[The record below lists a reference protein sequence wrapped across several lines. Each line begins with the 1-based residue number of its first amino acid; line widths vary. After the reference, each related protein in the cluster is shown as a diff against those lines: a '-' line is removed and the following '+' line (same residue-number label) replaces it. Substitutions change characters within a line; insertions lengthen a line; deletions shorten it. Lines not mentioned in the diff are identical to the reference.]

1 MVLAYQY
8 GALIIQFITIIEDT
22 IYHGDNTQRVC
33 SKMIEKSN
41 DNSYYDYPDNISAGE
56 SHEYDESRN
65 ILYGC
70 ITSIPYINE
79 SLIGI
84 SSQHIP
90 VVSCFLSTNLFH
102 ICPDR

>member
-22 IYHGDNTQRVC
+22 IYHGDNNQRVC
-33 SKMIEKSN
+33 SKMIEESN
-41 DNSYYDYPDNISAGE
+41 DNSSDDYPDKISAGE
-56 SHEYDESRN
+56 SHEYDEYSN

-70 ITSIPYINE
+70 ITSSPYRNE

-90 VVSCFLSTNLFH
+90 LVRTIMKKVC
-102 ICPDR
+102 